1 MAVLARLILSVLLLG
16 QVSHGLFVSD
26 MYPFGQAYSD
36 TKLDTEYDEDISSAE
51 IKLGINVKF
60 FSREYRSIF
69 VSLNIDF
76 LSSRNLY
83 FDFTPS
89 ITKEFSREKLSI
101 SKSLIFP
108 SNRNLCF
115 DLAK

>member
-1 MAVLARLILSVLLLG
+1 MCKNKMAVLARLILSVLLLG

-51 IKLGINVKF
+51 IKLGTNVKF

-69 VSLNIDF
+69 VSLNF
-76 LSSRNLY
+76 NFPSNRSLY
-83 FDFTPS
+83 FDFTP
-89 ITKEFSREKLSI
+89 
-101 SKSLIFP
+101 
-108 SNRNLCF
+108 
-115 DLAK
+115 

>member
-51 IKLGINVKF
+51 IKLGTNVKF

-69 VSLNIDF
+69 VSLNF
-76 LSSRNLY
+76 NFPSNRNLY
-83 FDFTPS
+83 FDFTP
-89 ITKEFSREKLSI
+89 
-101 SKSLIFP
+101 
-108 SNRNLCF
+108 
-115 DLAK
+115 